1 MFEQFKSEV
10 VAYFLE
16 QKRVGGLPIELQNP
30 STGKLRK
37 LIKQRLSEDP
47 IPGDNKTVGR
57 FLACSTDYDI
67 VLHQLSLMD
76 LDKLRP
82 LKNYVSGITSNPSE
96 DIYKL
101 LAICINFRPRPYD
114 TWRTPTQLKSEKQE
128 SSIANQSTSFEVV
141 KSYRQKT
148 GKTSDGLH
156 TLNTYLSIGA
166 VAIGAMFFLFEKWQ
180 KE

>member
-16 QKRVGGLPIELQNP
+16 QKRLGGLPIELQNP

-37 LIKQRLSEDP
+37 LIKQQLSEDP
-47 IPGDNKTVGR
+47 LPGDNKTVGR
-57 FLACSTDYDI
+57 FLSCSTDYDTVI
-67 VLHQLSLMD
+67 HQLDVMD
-76 LDKLRP
+76 LDRLRP
-82 LKNYVSGITSNPSE
+82 LRNYVSGTTSNPAE

-114 TWRTPTQLKSEKQE
+114 TWRVQTQLRSEKPV
-128 SSIANQSTSFEVV
+128 SSAADYSTPFDTVQ
-141 KSYRQKT
+141 SYRQKT
-148 GKTSDGLH
+148 GKTLDSFN

-166 VAIGAMFFLFEKWQ
+166 VAIGAMFFLFDKWQ